1 MYENTTEKIL
11 KAQNGN
17 NDEMEALIKENNGLI
32 WSIVKRF
39 TGRGY
44 ELEDLYQIGV
54 IGFIKAI
61 KRFDTTFEVRLST
74 YAVPYI
80 LGEIKRFI
88 RDDGP
93 IKVSRNIKELS
104 VKILELKKEHLNKT
118 GEEISLKQISEIL
131 KIPKEE
137 IAMAIESANP
147 VDSIEGAIYQDNKN
161 DKVISILDRISTGE
175 DEQTLISN
183 RLTVKK
189 LIEELQEKDRE
200 VILLRFYKNKTQTQV
215 SKILGIS
222 QVQVSRT
229 ERKILN
235 NMKKAL
241 MG

>member
-1 MYENTTEKIL
+1 MYENKTEKIIN
-11 KAQNGN
+11 AQNG
-17 NDEMEALIKENNGLI
+17 DKEEMARLIEENNGLI

-44 ELEDLYQIGV
+44 ELEDLYQIGTM
-54 IGFIKAI
+54 GFIKAI
-61 KRFDTTFEVRLST
+61 KRFDTSFEVRLST

-93 IKVSRNIKELS
+93 IKVSRSIKELS
-104 VKILELKKEHLNKT
+104 IKILELKKEYLNKT

-147 VDSIEGAIYQDNKN
+147 VDSIEEASYKDSKS
-161 DKVISILDRISTGE
+161 DKTISIIDKISTGE

-189 LIEELQEKDRE
+189 LIEDLQEKDRE

-241 MG
+241 MS

>member
-11 KAQNGN
+11 KAQKG
-17 NDEMEALIKENNGLI
+17 DKGEMEKLIEENNGLI

-39 TGRGY
+39 SGRGY
-44 ELEDLYQIGV
+44 ETEDLCQIGT
-54 IGFIKAI
+54 IGFIKSI
-61 KRFDTTFEVRLST
+61 KRFDTSFDVRLST

-88 RDDGP
+88 RDDGL
-93 IKVSRNIKELS
+93 IKVSRSIKELS
-104 VKILELKKEHLNKT
+104 IKILELKKEYFNKT
-118 GEEISLKQISEIL
+118 GEEISLNQISEKL
-131 KIPKEE
+131 KISKEE

-147 VDSIEGAIYQDNKN
+147 VDSIEDTFYTDNKE
-161 DKVISILDRISTGE
+161 DKSISVIDKISTGE

-183 RLTVKK
+183 RLTVRK
-189 LIEELQEKDRE
+189 LIDDLQEKEKE
-200 VILLRFYKNKTQTQV
+200 VIMLRFYKNKTQTQV

-241 MG
+241 LT

>member
-11 KAQNGN
+11 NAQNGDK
-17 NDEMEALIKENNGLI
+17 DEMAKLIEDNNGLI

-39 TGRGY
+39 SGRGY

-54 IGFIKAI
+54 MGFIKAI
-61 KRFDTTFEVRLST
+61 KRFDTSFEVRLST

-93 IKVSRNIKELS
+93 IKISRSIKELS
-104 VKILELKKEHLNKT
+104 IKILELKKEYLNKT
-118 GEEISLKQISEIL
+118 GEEISLKQISEKL

-137 IAMAIESANP
+137 IAMAIESTNP
-147 VDSIEGAIYQDNKN
+147 VDSLEEVSYTDHKS
-161 DKVISILDRISTGE
+161 DKTISILEKISTGE

-183 RLTVKK
+183 KLTVKK

-241 MG
+241 MS

>member
-1 MYENTTEKIL
+1 MHENTTEKIL
-11 KAQNGN
+11 NAQNGDR
-17 NDEMEALIKENNGLI
+17 DEMAKLIEENNGLI

-39 TGRGY
+39 SGRGY
-44 ELEDLYQIGV
+44 ELEDLYQIGAM
-54 IGFIKAI
+54 GFIKAI
-61 KRFDTTFEVRLST
+61 KRFDTSFDVRLST

-93 IKVSRNIKELS
+93 IKVSRSIKELS
-104 VKILELKKEHLNKT
+104 IKILELKKEHLNKT

-147 VDSIEGAIYQDNKN
+147 VDSIEDASYTDNKE
-161 DKVISILDRISTGE
+161 DKSISILDRISTGE

-183 RLTVKK
+183 RLTVEK
-189 LIEELQEKDRE
+189 LIEDLQEKEKE
-200 VILLRFYKNKTQTQV
+200 VIMLRFYKNKTQMQV

-241 MG
+241 MS

>member
-1 MYENTTEKIL
+1 MHENTIEKIL
-11 KAQNGN
+11 RAQNGDR
-17 NDEMEALIKENNGLI
+17 DEMASLIEENNGLI

-39 TGRGY
+39 SGRGY
-44 ELEDLYQIGV
+44 EVEDLYQIGT
-54 IGFIKAI
+54 IGFIKSI
-61 KRFDTTFEVRLST
+61 KRFDTSFDVRLST

-93 IKVSRNIKELS
+93 IKVSRSIKELS
-104 VKILELKKEHLNKT
+104 IKILELKKEYLNKT
-118 GEEISLKQISEIL
+118 GQEISLKEISEKL
-131 KIPKEE
+131 KLPKEE

-147 VDSIEGAIYQDNKN
+147 VDSIEEATYTDNKEN
-161 DKVISILDRISTGE
+161 KSISIIDKISTGE

-183 RLTVKK
+183 KLTVKK
-189 LIEELQEKDRE
+189 LIAELQEKERE

-241 MG
+241 LM

>member
-11 KAQNGN
+11 NAQNGDK
-17 NDEMEALIKENNGLI
+17 DEMARLIEENNGLI

-39 TGRGY
+39 SGRGY
-44 ELEDLYQIGV
+44 EIEDLYQIGTM
-54 IGFIKAI
+54 GFIKAI
-61 KRFDTTFEVRLST
+61 KRFDTSFEVRLST

-93 IKVSRNIKELS
+93 IKVSRSIKELS
-104 VKILELKKEHLNKT
+104 IKILELKKEHLNKT

-131 KIPKEE
+131 RVPKEE

-147 VDSIEGAIYQDNKN
+147 VDSIEDASYTDNKS
-161 DKVISILDRISTGE
+161 DKTISILDRISTGE

-189 LIEELQEKDRE
+189 LIEDLQEKERE

-241 MG
+241 MS